1 MPVQLADS
9 DQLEDVNMIEESINT
24 TALFT
29 LEDITEAT
37 KQSNFN
43 KGLGP
48 DCFDGNLLTQNEQL
62 GVKVMTEIADA
73 LKNSRIPDYLRVGRL
88 VPL

>member
-1 MPVQLADS
+1 MFSLD
-9 DQLEDVNMIEESINT
+9 
-24 TALFT
+24 
-29 LEDITEAT
+29 DIRDAT

-48 DCFDGNLLTQNEQL
+48 DCFDGNLLKQNEL
-62 GVKVMTEIADA
+62 LEGKVLSEVADA
-73 LKNSRIPDYLRVGRL
+73 LNNSHIPGYLRVGRL

>member
-1 MPVQLADS
+1 
-9 DQLEDVNMIEESINT
+9 MIEETINT
-24 TALFT
+24 AALFT

-48 DCFDGNLLTQNEQL
+48 DCFDGNLLTQNE
-62 GVKVMTEIADA
+62 KRES
-73 LKNSRIPDYLRVGRL
+73 KS
-88 VPL
+88 